1 MRVLIYSVAAVLLAS
16 QGAAAQENPCWVGF
30 AGNEGFEAVVKA
42 KPGVKL
48 QGSNAGTSSYANEKK
63 TIVWNFA
70 SKTNPAFPSV
80 VCRRLVEVGGDG
92 RIQTD
97 IRCGATSEACA
108 KLADSYRAL
117 DEQVKGAAK
126 QAAPKEAAPAAK
138 K

>member
-30 AGNEGFEAVVKA
+30 AGAEGFEAVVKA
-42 KPGVKL
+42 KPGVKPAA
-48 QGSNAGTSSYANEKK
+48 SNAAITAYANEKK
-63 TIVWNFA
+63 TVVWNFA
-70 SKTNPAFPSV
+70 TKTNPAYPSV
-80 VCRRLVEVGGDG
+80 VCRRLVEAGGDG

-97 IRCGATSEACA
+97 IRCAATSEACA

-117 DEQVKGAAK
+117 DKIETK
-126 QAAPKEAAPAAK
+126 APADKAK